1 MPRAR
6 VFNWLRIAIGWG
18 SLITALLIAGLWIRS
33 TFYLDAV
40 RVPLAGGRI
49 AHLSSS
55 NGQLLYCLASS
66 QPPAKLDLQSQSIDL
81 LAEKLI
87 MITETMVQ
95 MAYARQVRAEAN
107 LNQMQF
113 QAILRQE
120 TTDEVAPLQREI
132 SDAESQIAEVKSLL
146 TLYEKRDGW
155 MMANSLLGLTSDGQR
170 PKQYLGFGVLRTS
183 KLLVME
189 LPNWFVVS
197 LCTAIA
203 AITLLRLRPRFSLRT
218 FLTAATLFAVALG
231 IAAARNQ
238 Q

>member
-1 MPRAR
+1 
-6 VFNWLRIAIGWG
+6 
-18 SLITALLIAGLWIRS
+18 
-33 TFYLDAV
+33 
-40 RVPLAGGRI
+40 
-49 AHLSSS
+49 
-55 NGQLLYCLASS
+55 
-66 QPPAKLDLQSQSIDL
+66 
-81 LAEKLI
+81 

-113 QAILRQE
+113 QAIVRQE

-155 MMANSLLGLTSDGQR
+155 MVANSLLGLTSDGQR

-183 KLLVME
+183 ELLVME